1 MDQKIKRIAIGS
13 DHYGYK
19 MKNEIKDYLISLGY
33 LVDDFGV
40 NDENPV
46 MYPEIAI
53 NVCKEIQK
61 GKYDRA
67 ILVCGTGAG
76 MSIVANKI
84 KGVRAV
90 CIHDAYTA
98 ERARASNDAQVA
110 TLGSLVIGIN
120 SAKKNIDIWLANEFQ
135 GGRSKPK
142 IDMIKALDGSES

>member
-1 MDQKIKRIAIGS
+1 
-13 DHYGYK
+13 
-19 MKNEIKDYLISLGY
+19 
-33 LVDDFGV
+33 
-40 NDENPV
+40 

-135 GGRSKPK
+135 GGRSQPK
-142 IDMIKALDGSES
+142 IDMINALDGSES